1 MTEQLF
7 ELENFRGPMDLLLH
21 LVREQEVEITE
32 VDLSRLCDQYLKA
45 LNVLD
50 DLDINVAGEFLVMAS
65 TLLLIKSRAILP
77 REEVDLSEELD
88 PGDELILQLLEYR
101 KFKSLAMEL
110 GARGEQRALR
120 FPRGASEVPPDDQPT
135 LEEVSVWDLVGT
147 FARLTEE
154 LGLKRS
160 FDTLRQEKPLKEYLR
175 AVLDELHAQP
185 QWTFRELL
193 LAAGDRDGIFG
204 VFLSVL
210 ELTKTGQIRVEQ
222 GDNGGEIVL
231 RLREDRDESLLAG
244 IFQDAAVPLT
254 ATLTEPDDGAGR
266 GKAVAA
272 AEGPS
277 LFPGAADRRAASS
290 GSADP
295 DAADAIPG
303 DGDGDGGDGDG
314 GLGAEG

>member
-1 MTEQLF
+1 MTEQVF

-45 LNVLD
+45 LDVLE
-50 DLDINVAGEFLVMAS
+50 DLDINVAGEFLVIAS

-77 REEVDLSEELD
+77 REEVDLNEELD

-110 GARGEQRALR
+110 GHRGEQRALR
-120 FPRGASEVPPDDQPT
+120 FPRGASEVPPEELPT
-135 LEEVSVWDLVGT
+135 LEEVSIWDLVGT

-160 FDTLRQEKPLKEYLR
+160 FDTLRQEKPLKDYLR
-175 AVLDELHAQP
+175 AVLDNLHAQP

-193 LAAGDRDGIFG
+193 LHAGGRTGVFG

-222 GDNGGEIVL
+222 GENGGEIVL
-231 RLREDRDESLLAG
+231 RLREDRDETLLSG
-244 IFQDAAVPLT
+244 IFQDAAAPLT
-254 ATLTEPDDGAGR
+254 ARVAGVVGGPSVEEP
-266 GKAVAA
+266 
-272 AEGPS
+272 EGPS
-277 LFPGAADRRAASS
+277 LFPELAAPKPAAGRAA
-290 GSADP
+290 GP
-295 DAADAIPG
+295 AADA
-303 DGDGDGGDGDG
+303 DSDDEDDSDDD
-314 GLGAEG
+314 A

>member
-45 LNVLD
+45 LDVLD

-77 REEVDLSEELD
+77 REEVDLNEELD

-110 GARGEQRALR
+110 GRRGEQRALR
-120 FPRGASEVPPDDQPT
+120 FPRGASEVPPEELPT
-135 LEEVSVWDLVGT
+135 LEEVSIWDLVGT

-175 AVLDELHAQP
+175 AVLDNLHSQP

-193 LAAGDRDGIFG
+193 LHAGGRSGVFG

-210 ELTKTGQIRVEQ
+210 ELTKTGQIRIEQ
-222 GDNGGEIVL
+222 GENGGEIVL
-231 RLREDRDESLLAG
+231 RLREDRDESLLSG
-244 IFQDAAVPLT
+244 IFQEAAAPLT
-254 ATLTEPDDGAGR
+254 ASVTGMAGE
-266 GKAVAA
+266 A
-272 AEGPS
+272 
-277 LFPGAADRRAASS
+277 
-290 GSADP
+290 
-295 DAADAIPG
+295 
-303 DGDGDGGDGDG
+303 
-314 GLGAEG
+314 LGAEDDQAVPSAEPDGPLLFPDEASGAPG

>member
-1 MTEQLF
+1 MTEQVF

-32 VDLSRLCDQYLKA
+32 VDLSRLCDQYLRA
-45 LNVLD
+45 LDVLGE
-50 DLDINVAGEFLVMAS
+50 LDINVAGEFLVMAS

-77 REEVDLSEELD
+77 REEVDLAEELD

-110 GARGEQRALR
+110 GRRGEQRALR
-120 FPRGASEVPPDDQPT
+120 FPRGASEVPPEELPV
-135 LEEVSVWDLVGT
+135 LEEVSIWDLVGT

-175 AVLDELHAQP
+175 AVLDQLHAQP

-193 LAAGDRDGIFG
+193 LHAGGRNGVFG

-222 GDNGGEIVL
+222 GENGGEIVL
-231 RLREDRDESLLAG
+231 RLREDRDETLLSG
-244 IFQDAAVPLT
+244 IFQDAAAPLT
-254 ATLTEPDDGAGR
+254 ASVASL
-266 GKAVAA
+266 AA
-272 AEGPS
+272 APTPALADGPS
-277 LFPGAADRRAASS
+277 LFPEPELAPPSARGAGAPAAGAA
-290 GSADP
+290 GSADAGEDDDAEAE
-295 DAADAIPG
+295 DAAG
-303 DGDGDGGDGDG
+303 S
-314 GLGAEG
+314 